1 MVMSG
6 SGNARTTLLVLIGAL
21 FPAAGVHAA
30 VTATVDRNIVE
41 LNESFTL
48 EIVVDSDTGIDLEP
62 DISALQKDFHVGQS
76 SQLSNTMIVNG
87 QITRSRTWTY
97 VLMARH
103 VGQLIIPPLVVG
115 TERSDPLMVIVSETS
130 HAPPGEADVFITSEV
145 DQNET
150 FVQAQVLFRI
160 KVYRA
165 VSTRQP
171 ALREPSFG
179 GAEVLVEGA
188 GDERSYEAILNG
200 RAYSVFERVYAIFP
214 QESGEVTISPARFEA
229 RVLRDGRITGRKVFE
244 SESQTIT
251 VLPIPAP
258 PADYPNA
265 AWLPARDLEL
275 TEHWSR
281 EPDELLAG
289 EPITRNV
296 TISVLG
302 QLETQIPVV
311 EPPAANG
318 VNVYP
323 DKPELSRR
331 TESGGIRGIRTD
343 QYAMIGVVPGIIQ
356 LPLLEVPWWDLAAGE
371 WRVARLPERTISI
384 LPSGEPPEPQP
395 VATMPATTERSG
407 QPGIVTVHSSYWR
420 RVSEILA
427 VAWLLTLAA
436 WWWSGHA
443 SRAPRLPRDPEPPP
457 IYRQQTRVLK
467 TARKAALNGDAA
479 VLRQALIDWGQLQWP
494 GDAPRSIGA
503 LAARVSS
510 PLADELRRLSSV
522 SYGANAPAWDGAA
535 LAMALRSFA
544 ITHDTETGQTDE
556 LLPPLMP
563 SG

>member
-1 MVMSG
+1 MVISA
-6 SGNARTTLLVLIGAL
+6 SAKERNTILVLIGAL
-21 FPAAGVHAA
+21 ITDAGVHAA
-30 VTATVDRNIVE
+30 YTATVDRNNVE

-48 EIVVDSDTGIDLEP
+48 EVVVDTNIDLEP
-62 DISALQKDFHVGQS
+62 DPSALQKDFLVGQS
-76 SQLSNTMIVNG
+76 SQLSNTTIINN

-103 VGQLIIPPLVVG
+103 VGQLVIPPLVVG
-115 TERSDPLMVIVSETS
+115 TEQSEPLIVIVSETS
-130 HAPPGEADVFITSEV
+130 HTPPGEADVFITSEV

-171 ALREPSFG
+171 ALREPRFG
-179 GAEVLVEGA
+179 GAEVLVESA
-188 GDERSYEAILNG
+188 GDERSYEAVLNG
-200 RAYSVFERVYAIFP
+200 RAYTVFERVFAIFP

-229 RVLRDGRITGRKVFE
+229 RVLRDGRITGRKVYE
-244 SESQTIT
+244 SEPQTIT
-251 VLPIPAP
+251 VLPIPAS
-258 PADYPNA
+258 PADYPSA
-265 AWLPARDLEL
+265 AWLPARDVEL

-302 QLETQIPVV
+302 QLETQIPVI

-318 VNVYP
+318 INVYP
-323 DKPELSRR
+323 DKPDLSRR

-343 QYAMIGVVPGIIQ
+343 QYAIIGVDPGIIQ
-356 LPLLEVPWWDLAAGE
+356 LPLLELPWWDIAAGE
-371 WRVARLPERTISI
+371 WRVARLPERTINI
-384 LPSGEPPEPQP
+384 LPSGEPLEPQQA
-395 VATMPATTERSG
+395 ATMPATTERSG

-420 RVSEILA
+420 RVSEFLA
-427 VAWLLTLAA
+427 VAWLLTLVA
-436 WWWSGHA
+436 WWWSVYA
-443 SRAPRLPRDPEPPP
+443 SRTPRSPRDPEPPP
-457 IYRQQTRVLK
+457 IYKQQARFLK
-467 TARKAALNGDAA
+467 TARKAALDADA
-479 VLRQALIDWGQLQWP
+479 TVLRQALIDWGQLQWP
-494 GDAPRSIGA
+494 DDAPRSIGV
-503 LAARVSS
+503 LAERVSS

-522 SYGANAPAWDGAA
+522 SYGASAQAWDGAA
-535 LAMALRSFA
+535 LAIALRSFA
-544 ITHDTETGQTDE
+544 LIHDTETGQADE